1 MTNIIPLPEREKQPT
16 PLPKQ
21 RVFHLGFVYRGPML
35 CQEIQEVYLK
45 RHGKKDDVRKW
56 SIVTY
61 GKYDEADKRDYSLE
75 LATCEEDDVPEMLDE
90 WYIPGAVTFEELRAM
105 GWACDLSEYTSA
117 KIYDFSME
125 VARLKR
131 EPGELNQ

>member
-16 PLPKQ
+16 PLPRQ
-21 RVFHLGFVYRGPML
+21 RVFHLGFVYRGPMF

-61 GKYDEADKRDYSLE
+61 GKYDEEDTRNHSIE
-75 LATCEEDDVPEMLDE
+75 LTTCEEDDVPTMLDE
-90 WYIPGAVTFEELRAM
+90 WYIPGEVTFEDLWEM
-105 GWACDLSEYTSA
+105 GWDGDVSKYWDA
-117 KIYDFSME
+117 KIYDFSIE
-125 VARLKR
+125 AARLKR
-131 EPGELNQ
+131 EAGEVNH